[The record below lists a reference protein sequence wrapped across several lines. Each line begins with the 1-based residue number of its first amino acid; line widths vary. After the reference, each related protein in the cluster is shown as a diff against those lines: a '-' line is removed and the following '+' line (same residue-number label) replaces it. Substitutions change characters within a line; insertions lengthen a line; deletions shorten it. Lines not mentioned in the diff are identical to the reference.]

1 MKNMARDYIR
11 TVTDME
17 RYFYGAGNAMG
28 YSYSG
33 SELLK
38 ADSPMMS
45 TTAGTYQ
52 AIYGRKVWS
61 QLNQEFNAFSILPKR
76 PWERSGWRVI
86 TARPDATI
94 GGGVAENATLPDTSK
109 PTFQHIAAK
118 PKTVVHT
125 FDMSET
131 AMFLADK
138 DDGLGDIRS
147 VLKEEMGKHHAE
159 TINLMLCK
167 DAGTVAGNDFESL
180 DRVTGNDGGSTG
192 GTTSMETG
200 ADNAT
205 DHCGASDLDIYSIDR
220 SANSWSNAAVN
231 CGADVTVAN
240 QRTLSLD
247 HLDSIFQTTWTQGGN
262 PKVILTGY
270 DTLMRLQQ
278 LLQSQQRFME
288 EKRITPTYNGVKG
301 VPGVEAGFI
310 VATYNGVPIIP
321 SKDVGKGGPANADGL
336 SKMYFLDTDYMYFS
350 TAIPTQYFE
359 SGIETGDPFAINR
372 LGQEGMYRSMGELW
386 TTFFRGHGSIRD
398 LK

>member
-11 TVTDME
+11 NITDME

-38 ADSPMMS
+38 ADAPMLS

-86 TARPDATI
+86 TERPSFTV
-94 GGGVAENATLPDTSK
+94 GGGVAENATLPDTTK

-159 TINLMLCK
+159 HINKMLTTDC
-167 DAGTVAGNDFESL
+167 DTVAGNDFESL
-180 DRVTGNDGGSTG
+180 DRITGNDGG
-192 GTTSMETG
+192 
-200 ADNAT
+200 
-205 DHCGASDLDIYSIDR
+205 AS
-220 SANSWSNAAVN
+220 
-231 CGADVTVAN
+231 G
-240 QRTLSLD
+240 
-247 HLDSIFQTTWTQGGN
+247 
-262 PKVILTGY
+262 
-270 DTLMRLQQ
+270 
-278 LLQSQQRFME
+278 
-288 EKRITPTYNGVKG
+288 
-301 VPGVEAGFI
+301 
-310 VATYNGVPIIP
+310 
-321 SKDVGKGGPANADGL
+321 
-336 SKMYFLDTDYMYFS
+336 
-350 TAIPTQYFE
+350 
-359 SGIETGDPFAINR
+359 
-372 LGQEGMYRSMGELW
+372 
-386 TTFFRGHGSIRD
+386 
-398 LK
+398 

>member
-1 MKNMARDYIR
+1 MARDYVR
-11 TVTDME
+11 TITDME
-17 RYFYGAGNAMG
+17 RYYYGAGNAMG

-38 ADSPMMS
+38 ADSPMLS

-76 PWERSGWRVI
+76 PWDRSGWRVI
-86 TARPDATI
+86 TDKPNA
-94 GGGVAENATLPDTSK
+94 GVVHGGVAENATLPETVK

-118 PKTVVHT
+118 PKTIAHT

-131 AMFLADK
+131 AIFLADR
-138 DDGLGDIRS
+138 DDGLGDIRA

-159 TINLMLCK
+159 MVNKMLLTDC
-167 DAGTVAGNDFESL
+167 DTVAGNNFESL
-180 DRVTGNDGGSTG
+180 DRITASDAAMN
-192 GTTSMETG
+192 TSVHV
-200 ADNAT
+200 NA
-205 DHCGASDLDIYSIDR
+205 AADLDIYSIDR
-220 SANSWSNAAVN
+220 SANTWSDAEVN
-231 CGADVTVAN
+231 CDSSGND
-240 QRTLSLD
+240 RTLSLD
-247 HLDSIFQTTWTQGGN
+247 QLDTLFQQIWERGGN
-262 PKVILTGY
+262 PKVMLTGY

-288 EKRITPTYNGVKG
+288 EKRVTPTYNGVKG
-301 VPGVEAGFI
+301 VPGMEAGFI

-321 SKDVGKGGPANADGL
+321 TKDMDDDGTL
-336 SKMYFLDTDYMYFS
+336 SKIYYLDTDYLYFS

-372 LGQEGMYRSMGELW
+372 LGQEGLYRTMGEVW
-386 TTFFRGHGSIRD
+386 TTFFGAQGSIRD

>member
-1 MKNMARDYIR
+1 MARDYIR

-86 TARPDATI
+86 TARPDATV

-167 DAGTVAGNDFESL
+167 DSDTVAGNDFESL
-180 DRVTGNDGGSTG
+180 DRVTGNDGGSG
-192 GTTSMETG
+192 GGLTSMETG
-200 ADNAT
+200 ASSGT

-231 CGADVTVAN
+231 CGSDRAAGN

-247 HLDSIFQTTWTQGGN
+247 HLDTIFQTTWTNGGN

-321 SKDVGKGGPANADGL
+321 SKDVEKDGL
-336 SKMYFLDTDYMYFS
+336 SRMYFLDTDYMYFS

>member
-1 MKNMARDYIR
+1 MARDYVR
-11 TVTDME
+11 TITDME
-17 RYFYGAGNAMG
+17 RYYYGAGNAMG

-38 ADSPMMS
+38 ADSPMLS

-61 QLNQEFNAFSILPKR
+61 QLNQEFNAFSILPKK
-76 PWERSGWRVI
+76 PWDRSGWRVI
-86 TARPDATI
+86 TAKPNGGALH
-94 GGGVAENATLPDTSK
+94 GGVAENALLPDTVK
-109 PTFQHIAAK
+109 PTFQHVAAK
-118 PKTVVHT
+118 PKTIAHT

-131 AMFLADK
+131 AIFLADR
-138 DDGLGDIRS
+138 DDGLGDIRA

-159 TINLMLCK
+159 MVNKMLLT
-167 DAGTVAGNDFESL
+167 DVTTVAANNFESL
-180 DRVTGNDGGSTG
+180 DRITTGNTNMVS
-192 GTTSMETG
+192 GTHY
-200 ADNAT
+200 D
-205 DHCGASDLDIYSIDR
+205 ASDEDIYSIDR
-220 SANSWSNAAVN
+220 SANTWAFAEDNA
-231 CGADVTVAN
+231 DSSSAN
-240 QRTLSLD
+240 RTLSLD
-247 HLDSIFQTTWTQGGN
+247 HLDTLFQQIWERGGN

-288 EKRITPTYNGVKG
+288 EKRVTPTYNGVKG
-301 VPGVEAGFI
+301 VPGMEAGFI

-321 SKDVGKGGPANADGL
+321 TKDMPKDSL
-336 SKMYFLDTDYMYFS
+336 SRMYFLDTDYMYFS

-372 LGQEGMYRSMGELW
+372 LGQEGLYRTMGEIW
-386 TTFFRGHGSIRD
+386 TTFFGAQGSIRD

>member
-1 MKNMARDYIR
+1 MARNYVR
-11 TVTDME
+11 TVQDLE
-17 RYFYGAGNAMG
+17 RYYYGAGNAMG

-38 ADSPMMS
+38 ADAPMLS

-61 QLNQEFNAFSILPKR
+61 QLNQEFNAFSILPKK
-76 PWERSGWRVI
+76 PWDRSGWRVV
-86 TARPDATI
+86 TAKPSTAV
-94 GGGVAENATLPDTSK
+94 GGGIAENGTLPDTTK
-109 PTFQHIAAK
+109 PTFQHVAAK
-118 PKTVVHT
+118 PKTIAHA
-125 FDMSET
+125 FDMSEV
-131 AMFLADK
+131 AIFLSDK

-159 TINLMLCK
+159 MVNKMLLT
-167 DAGTVAGNDFESL
+167 DSETVAGNNFESL
-180 DRVTGNDGGSTG
+180 DRITGNDGGASG
-192 GTTSMETG
+192 GLTSMETG
-200 ADNAT
+200 ASAGT

-220 SANSWSNAAVN
+220 SANSWSNAEVN
-231 CGADVTVAN
+231 CGADRASGS
-240 QRTLSLD
+240 QRVLSLD
-247 HLDSIFQTTWTQGGN
+247 HLDTIFQQVWERGGN

-288 EKRITPTYNGVKG
+288 EKRVTPTYNGVKG
-301 VPGVEAGFI
+301 VPGIEAGFI

-321 SKDVGKGGPANADGL
+321 SKDVEKDSL
-336 SKMYFLDTDYMYFS
+336 SRMYLLDTDYVYFS

-372 LGQEGMYRSMGELW
+372 LGQEGLYRTMGEVW
-386 TTFFRGHGSIRD
+386 TTFFGAQASIRD